1 MKLADYFDGK
11 TKNIRNTNKQTQR
24 KRQRLT
30 LIKRE
35 TDAQKD

>member
-1 MKLADYFDGK
+1 MKLLDCFDGK
-11 TKNIRNTNKQTQR
+11 TKKTRNTNKQTQR

-35 TDAQKD
+35 TDVQKD

>member
-1 MKLADYFDGK
+1 MKLADCFGGK
-11 TKNIRNTNKQTQR
+11 TKNIRNTNKQTKR
-24 KRQRLT
+24 ERQRLT